1 MINAVIYDEDA
12 ANIILDLESEGW
24 NRRVGIGGL
33 ESEGWNRRVGIGGLE
48 SEGMVVQRLR
58 EENRLDNPLRWT
70 Q

>member
-1 MINAVIYDEDA
+1 VINAVIYDEDA
-12 ANIILDLESEGW
+12 VNIILDM
-24 NRRVGIGGL
+24 